1 MASVTAKDFRRDL
14 FARNLQDMP
23 GFIMNKDLFSK
34 LDVYYMRTLRSVIVL
49 AFLLTMSAWAQDT
62 MIIKGGSAV
71 GTVRLGMSMAQV
83 QSLLGA
89 PSSVQS
95 SPNDPQAKFLQYPSK
110 GLAVFVGSNGV
121 VIGITV
127 TGGKWHTPEGIGVG
141 SAGDKVYKTYGQ
153 GLQRGQGNVN
163 YASRGLAFS
172 IRNGKV
178 VSVFVFK
185 PEDDKALMGDRI
197 IVPGQRVGG
206 LKIGMK
212 MATVEQAWGAAD
224 KVLPMGNNGR
234 AIHRY
239 KEEAIGLI
247 VCNGIVEGMVIE
259 TGDFIT
265 SHGVKV
271 GSSKAEVVKAFG
283 QGAADGERLLYEK
296 KGIGFMFTAGRV
308 RQITVLA
315 P

>member
-1 MASVTAKDFRRDL
+1 MQYEKLTGY
-14 FARNLQDMP
+14 AR
-23 GFIMNKDLFSK
+23 IYYEYKDLFLM
-34 LDVYYMRTLRSVIVL
+34 LDIFMRLLRSIVVFM
-49 AFLLTMSAWAQDT
+49 ALLTVSVWAADA
-62 MIIKGGSAV
+62 MVIKGGSSV
-71 GTVRLGMSMAQV
+71 GPVRLGMSMAQV

-89 PSSVQS
+89 PASVQS
-95 SPNDPQAKFLQYPSK
+95 SPNDPQAKFLKYPSK

-127 TGGKWHTPEGIGVG
+127 TGGKWHTPEGIGAG

-178 VSVFVFK
+178 ISIFVFK

-197 IVPGQRVGG
+197 IVPGKRVGG

-212 MATVEQAWGAAD
+212 MSVVEKAWGAAD
-224 KVLPMGNNGR
+224 KVLPMGKNGR

-247 VCNGIVEGMVIE
+247 VYNGLIEGMVIE

-271 GSSKAEVVKAFG
+271 GSSKAEIVKVFG
-283 QGAADGERLLYEK
+283 QGSADGERLLYEK